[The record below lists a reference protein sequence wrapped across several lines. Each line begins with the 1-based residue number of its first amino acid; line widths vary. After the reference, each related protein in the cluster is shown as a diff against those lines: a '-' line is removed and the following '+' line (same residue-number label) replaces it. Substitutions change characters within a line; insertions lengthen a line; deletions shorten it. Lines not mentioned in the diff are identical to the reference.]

1 MKKNQ
6 RVVSV
11 LVVLLMVFGLLVSTW
26 AEGAREDG
34 SKPWPSKPVTIV
46 VPYSAGGDTDFN
58 SRTYAKYLE
67 KELGQP
73 FVVTNVTG
81 SGGSI
86 ATRKV
91 YESDADGYTILLNH
105 TNLVMTKLTGVSDLG
120 YEDFE
125 LACVGAVNADC
136 FTVAADAPYN
146 DLAGLIQYSK
156 NTRLKAAGTTGSLTQ
171 MESTLLKGYGANL
184 NVIDVG
190 DGANRRAALAG
201 KQIDLIPNAYGSIK
215 PFIASGDMKTL
226 ALLLPERNP
235 LIPNVPTAKEQGY
248 DIAVPMMYTF
258 FFPKGTPQEIID
270 TLAAAVKKIATTNK
284 AYQDEIAKAYLQPPY
299 FKNAADGRAE
309 FEKVKKL
316 FEANLD
322 RM

>member
-1 MKKNQ
+1 MKKQ
-6 RVVSV
+6 RVVLV
-11 LVVLLMVFGLLVSTW
+11 MVVLLMAFGLLVTGW
-26 AEGAREDG
+26 AEGSKEDG

-73 FVVTNVTG
+73 FVVTNVVG

-86 ATRKV
+86 ANRKV
-91 YESDADGYTILLNH
+91 YESDADGYTILINH
-105 TNLVMTKLTGVSDLG
+105 TNLVMANLTGVSDLG
-120 YEDFE
+120 VQDFE
-125 LACVGAVNADC
+125 LACVGAVNSDC
-136 FTVAADAPYN
+136 FTVAADAPFD
-146 DLAGLIQYSK
+146 DLKGLIEYSK
-156 NTRLKAAGTTGSLTQ
+156 THKMKAAGTTGSLTQ

-201 KQIDLIPNAYGSIK
+201 KQIDLIPNAYGSTK
-215 PFIASGDMKTL
+215 PFIESGDMKTL

-235 LIPNVPTAKEQGY
+235 LTPDVPTAKEQGY
-248 DIAVPMMYTF
+248 DIVVPMMYSF
-258 FFPKGTPQEIID
+258 FLPKGTPKEVLD
-270 TLAAAVKKIATTNK
+270 TLSAAVEKIATTNK
-284 AYQDEIAKAYLQPPY
+284 DYQAEIAKAYLQPP
-299 FKNAADGRAE
+299 FFLNAEDGLDE
-309 FEKVKKL
+309 FAKVKKL
-316 FEANLD
+316 FEDNMD